1 MGAPG
6 RSASAQ
12 HPWLPEGS
20 PHTPPE
26 YLALPRPGPQ
36 HPLASVPSLSLEMPR
51 SASAPAKT
59 LPKSHVVR
67 ATAHTLVSRS
77 CPPGSLSYG
86 CSLPPPMAT
95 SPARMQGPA
104 HSTPTPSPCLCPGLP
119 RAEARSALGVRLVP
133 PSRGGRSRWGPTG
146 GMKTQGPPSKDH
158 HQGLNREPWCT
169 GRGGGGQEP
178 TQPSRAGGGMGRV
191 VSQELPSSQ
200 GGRETARG
208 QE

>member
-1 MGAPG
+1 MEAAGFSWQGVGCGGKPGTCQSQRASLPASRESPVRNRQFSRAWLSLQSGSRNGPVFLPWGRRGRCPGLGVVLRMGAPG

-67 ATAHTLVSRS
+67 ATAHTLVSRP

-104 HSTPTPSPCLCPGLP
+104 HTHPPRVHASVQGFPGLRP
-119 RAEARSALGVRLVP
+119 
-133 PSRGGRSRWGPTG
+133 GRRWG
-146 GMKTQGPPSKDH
+146 
-158 HQGLNREPWCT
+158 
-169 GRGGGGQEP
+169 
-178 TQPSRAGGGMGRV
+178 
-191 VSQELPSSQ
+191 
-200 GGRETARG
+200 
-208 QE
+208 